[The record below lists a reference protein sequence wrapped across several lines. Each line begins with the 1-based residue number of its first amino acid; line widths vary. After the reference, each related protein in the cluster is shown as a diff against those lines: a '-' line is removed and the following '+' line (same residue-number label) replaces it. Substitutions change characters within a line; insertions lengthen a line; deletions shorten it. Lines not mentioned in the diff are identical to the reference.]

1 MSHCSYCGGIEVEYW
16 VDHVSNAVRFT
27 EAMEALDAMKPE
39 VFLEIGAGFAN
50 PGCFFVGK
58 RPLKQVFPPY
68 FPGGTNGI
76 PGVDPGMVV
85 LSDCFAK
92 TTCNVLKQNRV
103 MMPLHVCPKRGRPP
117 RFCGALKGR
126 KEPTTHHV
134 DLICWQQP
142 ACWQMLLPGVSR
154 VYGIQVFRI
163 SWPALGLWLS
173 MSSFQCSFIGNRCCM
188 KSSFDL
194 GPTSNTEQQVKPNP
208 VPQRDLC
215 FNISHKVEN
224 AQNCYLGGQRFPC
237 LSN

>member
-1 MSHCSYCGGIEVEYW
+1 MDHKQSKMMSTRGSPGEKEENKTKHHVPLLLLRWHRGGVLGGPREQRRAL
-16 VDHVSNAVRFT
+16 HGGHGGLGCH
-27 EAMEALDAMKPE
+27 EARGLP
-39 VFLEIGAGFAN
+39 GNRRGFRE
-50 PGCFFVGK
+50 PRVFFVGK

-154 VYGIQVFRI
+154 VYGI
-163 SWPALGLWLS
+163 
-173 MSSFQCSFIGNRCCM
+173 
-188 KSSFDL
+188 
-194 GPTSNTEQQVKPNP
+194 
-208 VPQRDLC
+208 
-215 FNISHKVEN
+215 
-224 AQNCYLGGQRFPC
+224 
-237 LSN
+237 